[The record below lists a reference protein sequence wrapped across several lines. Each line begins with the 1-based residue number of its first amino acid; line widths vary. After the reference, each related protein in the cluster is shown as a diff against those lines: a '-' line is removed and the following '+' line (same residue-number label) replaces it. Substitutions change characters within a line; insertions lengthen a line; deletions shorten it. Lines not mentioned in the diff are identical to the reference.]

1 MNGSTDVRC
10 IHLLDTDGFAG
21 TERHVLLL
29 VRRLRLQGVDA
40 VIGCRGR
47 SPLEAAAVEQ
57 GLPVVALAE
66 RPGVRMLL
74 GLFRQVRRSRPDL
87 IHAHNGRTQ
96 LMGAI
101 VNQVTGAP
109 LFATQHFLKPQF
121 TTYRGAKRAL
131 ANGAH
136 AWVNGRVTRYAAVSE
151 AARLAMLERERLPG
165 ESVTTVPNGIDP
177 LVLPSPER
185 LAALR
190 AELTVPPGVPMV
202 VTVARLVA
210 EKGIGTLIDAVV
222 IVRRTVPDAV
232 FVVVG
237 EGDLATPLADRARQL
252 GVDGVVRF
260 AGFRADATDVIAA
273 ADVFVLPSPAEPF
286 GLVLLEA
293 MALGRPVVATAAGGP
308 LEIVVDRQTG
318 RLVPPS
324 DPAALAGAIVD
335 LLQDPSARERMGAAG
350 LQRFHE
356 RFTADRMAA
365 ATVAM
370 YASGRAVLPDV
381 GGTAVA

>member
-1 MNGSTDVRC
+1 M
-10 IHLLDTDGFAG
+10 
-21 TERHVLLL
+21 
-29 VRRLRLQGVDA
+29 
-40 VIGCRGR
+40 
-47 SPLEAAAVEQ
+47 
-57 GLPVVALAE
+57 
-66 RPGVRMLL
+66 
-74 GLFRQVRRSRPDL
+74 
-87 IHAHNGRTQ
+87 
-96 LMGAI
+96 
-101 VNQVTGAP
+101 
-109 LFATQHFLKPQF
+109 K
-121 TTYRGAKRAL
+121 
-131 ANGAH
+131 
-136 AWVNGRVTRYAAVSE
+136 
-151 AARLAMLERERLPG
+151 
-165 ESVTTVPNGIDP
+165 TVPNGIDP

-190 AELTVPPGVPMV
+190 AELAVPPGVPMV

-237 EGDLATPLADRARQL
+237 EGDLATPLGDRARQL